1 MPTLTSPTRP
11 GMTLLLASVASLT
24 LTGCDI
30 LQKEGPPVPV
40 SDTRWAKP
48 IQWACDGP
56 DAANGK
62 ARQGIIEHNSRLA
75 SVKAGKK
82 VVYSDDC
89 QEKPTS

>member
-1 MPTLTSPTRP
+1 MLRVT
-11 GMTLLLASVASLT
+11 TLLLVSVASLT
-24 LTGCDI
+24 QIGCAPSEKI
-30 LQKEGPPVPV
+30 VPV
-40 SDTRWAKP
+40 SDTRWAKSIP
-48 IQWACDGP
+48 WACDGP
-56 DAANGK
+56 DAAKGK

>member
-1 MPTLTSPTRP
+1 M
-11 GMTLLLASVASLT
+11 LLLVSLGSLT
-24 LTGCDI
+24 PIGCAPA
-30 LQKEGPPVPV
+30 KVVPV

-56 DAANGK
+56 DSAKGK
-62 ARQGIIEHNSRLA
+62 ARAGIIEHNSRLA

-82 VVYSDDC
+82 VVYADDC